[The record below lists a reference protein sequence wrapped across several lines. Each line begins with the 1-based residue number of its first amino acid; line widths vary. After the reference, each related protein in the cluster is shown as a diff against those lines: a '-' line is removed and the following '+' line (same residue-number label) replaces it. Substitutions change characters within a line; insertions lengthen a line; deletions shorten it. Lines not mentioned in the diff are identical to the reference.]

1 MKKLCF
7 ILPLVVV
14 AHISNAQLQ
23 DTKWTGI
30 LQLESPVEVVFDF
43 KTDTLNAINN
53 SDKTVIES
61 MTYKATDSTFTVMKV
76 SGQSECDNVPGTYRY
91 SIRDNELTIA
101 KLNDDCSD
109 RYEVLN
115 NTKFKRQ

>member
-1 MKKLCF
+1 MKKVCF
-7 ILPLVVV
+7 ILALILV
-14 AHISNAQLQ
+14 AYISNAQLKN
-23 DTKWTGI
+23 TKWTGM

-53 SDKTVIES
+53 SDQTVIES
-61 MTYKATDSTFTVMKV
+61 MTYKATDSTFTLMKV
-76 SGQSECDNVPGTYRY
+76 SGQSACDNIPGTYKFA
-91 SIRDNELTIA
+91 IKDDELTIV

-115 NTKFKRQ
+115 NTTYKKE

>member
-1 MKKLCF
+1 MKTICF
-7 ILPLVVV
+7 ILALIVV
-14 AHISNAQLQ
+14 AHISNAQLKN
-23 DTKWTGI
+23 TKWTGM

-61 MTYKATDSTFTVMKV
+61 MTYKVTDSTFTIMKV
-76 SGQSECDNVPGTYRY
+76 SGQSECDNIAGTYKFT
-91 SIRDNELTIA
+91 IKENELTIV
-101 KLNDDCSD
+101 KLNDECSD

-115 NTKFKRQ
+115 NTTYKKE